1 MTTYLVTQPD
11 EEWRAEFN
19 HPDHPQFLFC
29 RDWTRSHNSVQT
41 IHRVFETLSTVC
53 FADAPIKAQRFR
65 VERERLKRA
74 GEKICASQFR
84 AAKAVSWQHPAIDEL
99 KRRWE
104 AVGRPDME
112 GTKQYPMLE
121 HMMRGQDILG
131 KEASESPMIRTAQ
144 GLVPNTSLAA
154 KKAAPKLEALKNDQ
168 PIPEPAPRDVS
179 DLIDPSGKA
188 TAAARLPGVE
198 LIQWGM
204 ENLGRD
210 LMEEECPT
218 PAAYRYLRYINEAQG
233 EAVLWTKHF
242 PSILPTQK
250 DVDLQMK
257 RQRQDRGLMDLYEE
271 IMGIID
277 G

>member
-1 MTTYLVTQPD
+1 
-11 EEWRAEFN
+11 
-19 HPDHPQFLFC
+19 
-29 RDWTRSHNSVQT
+29 
-41 IHRVFETLSTVC
+41 
-53 FADAPIKAQRFR
+53 
-65 VERERLKRA
+65 
-74 GEKICASQFR
+74 
-84 AAKAVSWQHPAIDEL
+84 
-99 KRRWE
+99 
-104 AVGRPDME
+104 
-112 GTKQYPMLE
+112 
-121 HMMRGQDILG
+121 
-131 KEASESPMIRTAQ
+131 
-144 GLVPNTSLAA
+144 
-154 KKAAPKLEALKNDQ
+154 
-168 PIPEPAPRDVS
+168 
-179 DLIDPSGKA
+179 
-188 TAAARLPGVE
+188 VE